1 MITEYNRTSLRFG
14 IPGALLQFPGPFLAE
29 YIWPQI
35 DLLPRFAAG
44 LGSIL
49 LLIGLSYYARAKG
62 RHPGWCLTE
71 RSRRK
76 PPAHQRGTSRR
87 DNDLQRPAIAD
98 SIRPGR
104 HFQRERL

>member
-14 IPGALLQFPGPFLAE
+14 VPGALLQFPGPFPAE

-35 DLLPRFAAG
+35 DLLPRIVAG

-62 RHPGWCLTE
+62 RHPGWCLFAFLSWFGILVLALLE
-71 RSRRK
+71 DRSEMMSST
-76 PPAHQRGTSRR
+76 AT
-87 DNDLQRPAIAD
+87 NDRIAK
-98 SIRPGR
+98 
-104 HFQRERL
+104 